1 MSSSP
6 QSRVEELQIAI
17 AARLKKV
24 CYDWPRDRFD
34 EVVRN
39 LAFITV
45 KYEQRMLPYTGAS
58 TEELL
63 AQMKALRQRSS
74 DHRRPR
80 DFTDLS
86 PGF

>member
-1 MSSSP
+1 MKLLNRLSTPLDVMTSSSLA
-6 QSRVEELQIAI
+6 RIEELQIAI

-34 EVVRN
+34 TMVRN

-45 KYEQRMLPYTGAS
+45 KYE
-58 TEELL
+58 
-63 AQMKALRQRSS
+63 RQG
-74 DHRRPR
+74 

-86 PGF
+86 PGV